1 MNVGYVLQCKAESGV
16 IGNGSGEMDTSDS
29 DEHNDTSGKEH
40 DADIA
45 GESCRGLNSE
55 FQMHLFLVGG

>member
-1 MNVGYVLQCKAESGV
+1 MLQCKAESGA
-16 IGNGSGEMDTSDS
+16 IGDGSDEMDPSDS

-45 GESCRGLNSE
+45 GESSRGLNSE
-55 FQMHLFLVGG
+55 F

>member
-1 MNVGYVLQCKAESGV
+1 
-16 IGNGSGEMDTSDS
+16 MDASDS

-45 GESCRGLNSE
+45 GEFGKGLNSE
-55 FQMHLFLVGG
+55 FQIHLFFVGG